1 MNIVTRIS
9 LTIFLL
15 LMAAVYLP
23 IGLWAII
30 APAQDA
36 LGLELPSFYEAV
48 GLSVISPI
56 GYSEFAGIYGGI
68 NIVIGVMFLIGVFNK
83 QVGLFAI
90 KILVFLVGS
99 IALGRFLLM
108 LLGSQAGLPAE
119 INAFLIFEIIV
130 FFIGIIF
137 IKVLKNSDNITKIKD
152 VHNIKA
158 YKSKSYNSP

>member
-1 MNIVTRIS
+1 MEILKRIS
-9 LTIFLL
+9 LIIFLL
-15 LMAAVYLP
+15 LMAAIYLP

-68 NIVIGVMFLIGVFNK
+68 NIVIGLMFLIGIFK
-83 QVGLFAI
+83 EKVGLFSI

-119 INAFLIFEIIV
+119 INTFLIFEIIV
-130 FFIGIIF
+130 FSIGLIF
-137 IKVLKNSDNITKIKD
+137 IKVLKDT
-152 VHNIKA
+152 
-158 YKSKSYNSP
+158 Y

>member
-1 MNIVTRIS
+1 MNILTRIS

-137 IKVLKNSDNITKIKD
+137 IKVLKNADNITKI
-152 VHNIKA
+152 
-158 YKSKSYNSP
+158 

>member
-1 MNIVTRIS
+1 MNTFTRIS
-9 LTIFLL
+9 LIIFLL

-68 NIVIGVMFLIGVFNK
+68 NIVIGVMFLTGVFNK

-90 KILVFLVGS
+90 KVLVFLVGS

-137 IKVLKNSDNITKIKD
+137 IKVLKNTDHVT
-152 VHNIKA
+152 
-158 YKSKSYNSP
+158 

>member
-1 MNIVTRIS
+1 MNTLTRICLS
-9 LTIFLL
+9 IFLL

-30 APAQDA
+30 APVQDG
-36 LGLELPSFYEAV
+36 LGLDLPSLYDAV

-68 NIVIGVMFLIGVFNK
+68 NIVIGLMFLIGIFKK
-83 QVGLFAI
+83 QVGLFSI

-119 INAFLIFEIIV
+119 INTFLIFEMIV
-130 FFIGIIF
+130 FLIGMIF
-137 IKVLKNSDNITKIKD
+137 IKILKDTN
-152 VHNIKA
+152 
-158 YKSKSYNSP
+158 

>member
-1 MNIVTRIS
+1 MKILKRTS
-9 LTIFLL
+9 LIIFLL

-68 NIVIGVMFLIGVFNK
+68 NIVIGLMFLIGIFK
-83 QVGLFAI
+83 EKVGLFSI

-119 INAFLIFEIIV
+119 INTFLIFEIIV
-130 FFIGIIF
+130 FSIGLIF
-137 IKVLKNSDNITKIKD
+137 IKVLKDTD
-152 VHNIKA
+152 
-158 YKSKSYNSP
+158 

>member
-1 MNIVTRIS
+1 MNTLTRIS

-130 FFIGIIF
+130 FFIGIIC
-137 IKVLKNSDNITKIKD
+137 IKVLKNTDHVTKI
-152 VHNIKA
+152 
-158 YKSKSYNSP
+158 

>member
-1 MNIVTRIS
+1 MNIFKRIS
-9 LTIFLL
+9 LIIFLL

-68 NIVIGVMFLIGVFNK
+68 NIVIGLMFLIGIFK
-83 QVGLFAI
+83 EKVGLFSI

-119 INAFLIFEIIV
+119 INVFLIFEIIV
-130 FFIGIIF
+130 FLIGLIF
-137 IKVLKNSDNITKIKD
+137 IKVLKDTNKIT
-152 VHNIKA
+152 
-158 YKSKSYNSP
+158 

>member
-1 MNIVTRIS
+1 MKILKRTS
-9 LTIFLL
+9 LIIFLL

-68 NIVIGVMFLIGVFNK
+68 NIVIGLMFLIGIFK
-83 QVGLFAI
+83 EKVGLFSI

-108 LLGSQAGLPAE
+108 LLGSQAGLPVE
-119 INAFLIFEIIV
+119 INVFLIFEIIV
-130 FFIGIIF
+130 FTIGLIF
-137 IKVLKNSDNITKIKD
+137 IKVLKDTN
-152 VHNIKA
+152 
-158 YKSKSYNSP
+158 

>member
-1 MNIVTRIS
+1 MNILKRIS

-68 NIVIGVMFLIGVFNK
+68 NIVIGLMFLIGIFK
-83 QVGLFAI
+83 EKVGLFSI

-119 INAFLIFEIIV
+119 INTFLIFEIIV
-130 FFIGIIF
+130 FLIGLIF
-137 IKVLKNSDNITKIKD
+137 IKLLKNTN
-152 VHNIKA
+152 
-158 YKSKSYNSP
+158 

>member
-1 MNIVTRIS
+1 MEILKRIS
-9 LTIFLL
+9 LIIFLL

-68 NIVIGVMFLIGVFNK
+68 NIVIGLMFLIGIFK
-83 QVGLFAI
+83 EKVGLFSI

-108 LLGSQAGLPAE
+108 LLGSQAGLPVE
-119 INAFLIFEIIV
+119 INTFLIFEIIV
-130 FFIGIIF
+130 FLIGLIF
-137 IKVLKNSDNITKIKD
+137 IKLLKNTN
-152 VHNIKA
+152 
-158 YKSKSYNSP
+158 

>member
-1 MNIVTRIS
+1 MEILKRIS
-9 LTIFLL
+9 LIIFLL

-68 NIVIGVMFLIGVFNK
+68 NIVIGLMFLIGIFK
-83 QVGLFAI
+83 EKVGLFSI

-108 LLGSQAGLPAE
+108 LLGSQAGLPAQ
-119 INAFLIFEIIV
+119 INTFLIFEIVV

-137 IKVLKNSDNITKIKD
+137 IKALKDTNK
-152 VHNIKA
+152 VA
-158 YKSKSYNSP
+158 

>member
-1 MNIVTRIS
+1 MNILTRIS

-68 NIVIGVMFLIGVFNK
+68 NIVIGVMFLIGIFNK

-137 IKVLKNSDNITKIKD
+137 IKVLKNTDHVTKI
-152 VHNIKA
+152 
-158 YKSKSYNSP
+158 

>member
-1 MNIVTRIS
+1 MNILTRIT

-68 NIVIGVMFLIGVFNK
+68 NIVIGMMFLIGIFK
-83 QVGLFAI
+83 ERVGLFSI
-90 KILVFLVGS
+90 KVLVFLVGS

-108 LLGSQAGLPAE
+108 MLGSQAGLPID
-119 INAFLIFEIIV
+119 INTFLIFEVIV
-130 FFIGIIF
+130 FSIGMIF
-137 IKVLKNSDNITKIKD
+137 INALKDIN
-152 VHNIKA
+152 
-158 YKSKSYNSP
+158 

>member
-1 MNIVTRIS
+1 MKILKRAS
-9 LTIFLL
+9 LIIFLL
-15 LMAAVYLP
+15 LMAGVYLP

-68 NIVIGVMFLIGVFNK
+68 NIVIGLMFLIGIFK
-83 QVGLFAI
+83 EKVGLFSI

-119 INAFLIFEIIV
+119 INTFLIFEIIV
-130 FFIGIIF
+130 FSIGLIF
-137 IKVLKNSDNITKIKD
+137 IKVLKDTN
-152 VHNIKA
+152 
-158 YKSKSYNSP
+158 

>member
-1 MNIVTRIS
+1 MNIFTRIT

-68 NIVIGVMFLIGVFNK
+68 NIVIGMMFLIGIFK
-83 QVGLFAI
+83 ERVGLFSI
-90 KILVFLVGS
+90 KVLVFLVGS

-108 LLGSQAGLPAE
+108 MLGSQAGLPID
-119 INAFLIFEIIV
+119 INTFLIFEVIV
-130 FFIGIIF
+130 FSIGMIF
-137 IKVLKNSDNITKIKD
+137 INALKDIN
-152 VHNIKA
+152 
-158 YKSKSYNSP
+158 

>member
-1 MNIVTRIS
+1 MEILKRIS
-9 LTIFLL
+9 LIIFLL

-68 NIVIGVMFLIGVFNK
+68 TIVIGLMFLIGIFK
-83 QVGLFAI
+83 EKVGLFSI

-119 INAFLIFEIIV
+119 INNFLIFEIIV
-130 FFIGIIF
+130 FSIGLIF
-137 IKVLKNSDNITKIKD
+137 IKVLKDTN
-152 VHNIKA
+152 
-158 YKSKSYNSP
+158 

>member
-1 MNIVTRIS
+1 METLKRIS
-9 LTIFLL
+9 LIIFLL

-68 NIVIGVMFLIGVFNK
+68 NIVIGLMFLIGIFKEN
-83 QVGLFAI
+83 VGLFSI

-99 IALGRFLLM
+99 IALGRFLLVV
-108 LLGSQAGLPAE
+108 GSQAGLPAE
-119 INAFLIFEIIV
+119 INTFLIFEIIV
-130 FFIGIIF
+130 FLIGLIF
-137 IKVLKNSDNITKIKD
+137 IKALKDTN
-152 VHNIKA
+152 
-158 YKSKSYNSP
+158 

>member
-1 MNIVTRIS
+1 MNILTRIT
-9 LTIFLL
+9 LKIFLL

-68 NIVIGVMFLIGVFNK
+68 NIVIGLMFLIGIFK
-83 QVGLFAI
+83 EHVGLFSI
-90 KILVFLVGS
+90 KVLVFLVGS

-108 LLGSQAGLPAE
+108 ILGSQAGLPIE
-119 INAFLIFEIIV
+119 INTFLIFELIV
-130 FFIGIIF
+130 FSIGIIF
-137 IKVLKNSDNITKIKD
+137 IRALKDIN
-152 VHNIKA
+152 
-158 YKSKSYNSP
+158 

>member
-1 MNIVTRIS
+1 MEILKRTS
-9 LTIFLL
+9 LIIFLL

-48 GLSVISPI
+48 GLSVISPN

-68 NIVIGVMFLIGVFNK
+68 NIVIGLMFLIGIFK
-83 QVGLFAI
+83 EKVGLFSI

-119 INAFLIFEIIV
+119 INTFLIFEIIV
-130 FFIGIIF
+130 FSIGLIF
-137 IKVLKNSDNITKIKD
+137 IKVLKDTN
-152 VHNIKA
+152 
-158 YKSKSYNSP
+158 

>member
-1 MNIVTRIS
+1 MQTLKRIS
-9 LTIFLL
+9 LIIFLL

-68 NIVIGVMFLIGVFNK
+68 NIVIGLMFLIGIFK
-83 QVGLFAI
+83 EKVGLFSI
-90 KILVFLVGS
+90 KILVFLFGS
-99 IALGRFLLM
+99 IALGRFLRM
-108 LLGSQAGLPAE
+108 LLCSQAGLPAE

-130 FFIGIIF
+130 FTIGLIF
-137 IKVLKNSDNITKIKD
+137 IKVLKDTN
-152 VHNIKA
+152 
-158 YKSKSYNSP
+158 

>member
-1 MNIVTRIS
+1 MNTLIRIS

-15 LMAAVYLP
+15 LMAGVYLP

-68 NIVIGVMFLIGVFNK
+68 NIVIGVMFLIGIFNK

-119 INAFLIFEIIV
+119 INAFLIFEMVV
-130 FFIGIIF
+130 FLIGIIF
-137 IKVLKNSDNITKIKD
+137 IKVLKNTDHITKI
-152 VHNIKA
+152 
-158 YKSKSYNSP
+158 

>member
-1 MNIVTRIS
+1 MKVLTRIS
-9 LTIFLL
+9 LIIFLL

-68 NIVIGVMFLIGVFNK
+68 NIVIGLMFLIGIFK
-83 QVGLFAI
+83 EKVGLFSI

-119 INAFLIFEIIV
+119 INTFLVFEIIV
-130 FFIGIIF
+130 FLIGVIF
-137 IKVLKNSDNITKIKD
+137 IRVLKDTN
-152 VHNIKA
+152 
-158 YKSKSYNSP
+158 

>member
-1 MNIVTRIS
+1 MSILLRIS

-15 LMAAVYLP
+15 LMAIVYLP

-36 LGLELPSFYEAV
+36 LALKLPSFYEAV

-68 NIVIGVMFLIGVFNK
+68 NIVIGIMFLIGIFK
-83 QVGLFAI
+83 KDIGLFSI

-108 LLGSQAGLPAE
+108 LLGSQAGLPVE
-119 INAFLIFEIIV
+119 INTFLIFEIIV
-130 FFIGIIF
+130 FLIGMVFIRA
-137 IKVLKNSDNITKIKD
+137 LKNTN
-152 VHNIKA
+152 
-158 YKSKSYNSP
+158 

>member
-1 MNIVTRIS
+1 MNTLTRIS

-68 NIVIGVMFLIGVFNK
+68 NIVIGVMFLIGIFNK

-137 IKVLKNSDNITKIKD
+137 IKVLKNTDHITKI
-152 VHNIKA
+152 
-158 YKSKSYNSP
+158 

>member
-1 MNIVTRIS
+1 MSALTRIS

-68 NIVIGVMFLIGVFNK
+68 NIVIGLMFLIGIFK
-83 QVGLFAI
+83 EQVGLFSI

-99 IALGRFLLM
+99 IALGRFLFM
-108 LLGSQAGLPAE
+108 LLGSQAGFPE
-119 INAFLIFEIIV
+119 INTFLIFEIIV
-130 FFIGIIF
+130 FSIGLIF
-137 IKVLKNSDNITKIKD
+137 IKALKDTNKIT
-152 VHNIKA
+152 
-158 YKSKSYNSP
+158 

>member
-1 MNIVTRIS
+1 MNILTRIS

-48 GLSVISPI
+48 GLSVLSPI

-68 NIVIGVMFLIGVFNK
+68 NIVIGVMFLTGVFNK

-90 KILVFLVGS
+90 KVLVFLVGS

-137 IKVLKNSDNITKIKD
+137 IKVLKNTDHVT
-152 VHNIKA
+152 
-158 YKSKSYNSP
+158 

>member
-1 MNIVTRIS
+1 MEILKRIS
-9 LTIFLL
+9 LIIFLL

-56 GYSEFAGIYGGI
+56 GYSKFAGIYGGI
-68 NIVIGVMFLIGVFNK
+68 NIVIGLMFLIGIFK
-83 QVGLFAI
+83 EKVGLFSI

-108 LLGSQAGLPAE
+108 LLGTQAGLPVE
-119 INAFLIFEIIV
+119 INTFLIFEIIV
-130 FFIGIIF
+130 FSIGLIF
-137 IKVLKNSDNITKIKD
+137 IKVLKDAN
-152 VHNIKA
+152 
-158 YKSKSYNSP
+158 

>member
-1 MNIVTRIS
+1 MNILKRIS
-9 LTIFLL
+9 LIIFLL

-68 NIVIGVMFLIGVFNK
+68 NIVIGILFLIGIFKK
-83 QVGLFAI
+83 QVGLFSI
-90 KILVFLVGS
+90 KVLVFLVGS

-119 INAFLIFEIIV
+119 INAFLIFEIVVFIV
-130 FFIGIIF
+130 GIMF
-137 IKVLKNSDNITKIKD
+137 IKILKDID
-152 VHNIKA
+152 
-158 YKSKSYNSP
+158 

>member
-1 MNIVTRIS
+1 MEILKRIS
-9 LTIFLL
+9 LIIFLL
-15 LMAAVYLP
+15 LMTAVYLP

-68 NIVIGVMFLIGVFNK
+68 NIVIGLMFLIGIFK
-83 QVGLFAI
+83 EKVGLFSI

-119 INAFLIFEIIV
+119 INTFLIFEIIV
-130 FFIGIIF
+130 FSIGLIF
-137 IKVLKNSDNITKIKD
+137 IKVLKDTN
-152 VHNIKA
+152 
-158 YKSKSYNSP
+158 

>member
-1 MNIVTRIS
+1 MEILKRIS
-9 LTIFLL
+9 LIIFLL

-68 NIVIGVMFLIGVFNK
+68 NIVIGLMFLIGIFK
-83 QVGLFAI
+83 EKVGLFSI

-119 INAFLIFEIIV
+119 INTFLIFEIIV
-130 FFIGIIF
+130 FLVGLIF
-137 IKVLKNSDNITKIKD
+137 IKVLKDTN
-152 VHNIKA
+152 
-158 YKSKSYNSP
+158 

>member
-1 MNIVTRIS
+1 MNILTRIS

-68 NIVIGVMFLIGVFNK
+68 NIVIGVMFLIGIFNK
-83 QVGLFAI
+83 QIGLFAI

-108 LLGSQAGLPAE
+108 LLGSQAGLPVE

-137 IKVLKNSDNITKIKD
+137 IKVLKNTDHVT
-152 VHNIKA
+152 
-158 YKSKSYNSP
+158 

>member
-1 MNIVTRIS
+1 MNTLTRIS

-68 NIVIGVMFLIGVFNK
+68 NIVIGVMFLIGIFNK
-83 QVGLFAI
+83 QIGLFAI

-130 FFIGIIF
+130 FLIGIIF
-137 IKVLKNSDNITKIKD
+137 IKLLKNTDHVT
-152 VHNIKA
+152 
-158 YKSKSYNSP
+158 

>member
-83 QVGLFAI
+83 QVGLLAI

-119 INAFLIFEIIV
+119 INAFLIFEMVV
-130 FFIGIIF
+130 FLIGIIF
-137 IKVLKNSDNITKIKD
+137 IKVLKNTDHVT
-152 VHNIKA
+152 
-158 YKSKSYNSP
+158 

>member
-1 MNIVTRIS
+1 MHILKRIS

-68 NIVIGVMFLIGVFNK
+68 NIVIGLMFLIGIFK
-83 QVGLFAI
+83 KHIGLFSI

-119 INAFLIFEIIV
+119 ISTFLVFEIIV
-130 FFIGIIF
+130 FSVGLIF
-137 IKVLKNSDNITKIKD
+137 IKVLKDTN
-152 VHNIKA
+152 
-158 YKSKSYNSP
+158 

>member
-1 MNIVTRIS
+1 MEILKRIS
-9 LTIFLL
+9 LIIFLL

-68 NIVIGVMFLIGVFNK
+68 NIVIGLMFLIGIFK
-83 QVGLFAI
+83 EKVGLFSI

-119 INAFLIFEIIV
+119 INNFLIFEIIV
-130 FFIGIIF
+130 FSIGLIF
-137 IKVLKNSDNITKIKD
+137 IKVLKDTN
-152 VHNIKA
+152 
-158 YKSKSYNSP
+158 

>member
-1 MNIVTRIS
+1 MNMFKRIS

-15 LMAAVYLP
+15 LMASVYLP

-68 NIVIGVMFLIGVFNK
+68 NIVLGFMFLIGIFKKNI
-83 QVGLFAI
+83 GLI
-90 KILVFLVGS
+90 SIQILVFLVGS

-108 LLGSQAGLPAE
+108 MIGSQAGLPAA
-119 INAFLIFEIIV
+119 INTFLIFEIII
-130 FFIGIIF
+130 FFIGISF
-137 IKVLKNSDNITKIKD
+137 LKILKD
-152 VHNIKA
+152 SN
-158 YKSKSYNSP
+158 

>member
-1 MNIVTRIS
+1 MSTLARIS

-15 LMAAVYLP
+15 IMAAVYLP

-68 NIVIGVMFLIGVFNK
+68 NIVIGLMFLIGIFK
-83 QVGLFAI
+83 EQVGLFSI

-119 INAFLIFEIIV
+119 INTFLIFEIIV
-130 FFIGIIF
+130 FLIGLIF
-137 IKVLKNSDNITKIKD
+137 IKALKD
-152 VHNIKA
+152 
-158 YKSKSYNSP
+158 SY

>member
-1 MNIVTRIS
+1 MNIYKRLS
-9 LTIFLL
+9 LIIFLL

-68 NIVIGVMFLIGVFNK
+68 NIVIGLMFLIGIFKK
-83 QVGLFAI
+83 QVGLFSI

-108 LLGSQAGLPAE
+108 LLGSQAGLPAQ
-119 INAFLIFEIIV
+119 INTFLIFEIVV

-137 IKVLKNSDNITKIKD
+137 IKVLKDTN
-152 VHNIKA
+152 
-158 YKSKSYNSP
+158 